1 MATFRPSNSLLERFK
16 QELRLRNYA
25 ARTITTYSSCLRQYT
40 RWLAPKFPRDAAP
53 DDPHSFLVHLVELG
67 AGRSLVDQHISMLRL
82 LYVELYG
89 WSAEGLQITR
99 PKRGKHLPVV
109 PSRAEVL
116 QLADAISNRK
126 HRTAILL
133 AYGSGLRVS
142 ELVALRVADVDVAQ
156 LLVRVHRGKGD
167 KDRVTILSEG
177 LVEDV
182 AWLQAG
188 QQPWEPLIRSRQ
200 GGGPLSTRSVQEVVA
215 RARRQAG
222 LCPELTPH
230 SLRHAFATHLLEAG
244 TDLRVIQV
252 LLGHQRI
259 ETTTRYTRTVSP
271 AKMRIRS
278 PL

>member
-1 MATFRPSNSLLERFK
+1 MAPFVPSDSLLVRFG
-16 QELRLRNYA
+16 QELRLRNYSP
-25 ARTITTYSSCLRQYT
+25 RTIKTYSSCLGQYA
-40 RWLAPKFPRDAAP
+40 RWLAPTFPRDADGDAP
-53 DDPHSFLVHLVELG
+53 RTFLLHLVEAG
-67 AGRSLVDQHISMLRL
+67 AGRSLVDQHISALRL

-89 WSAEGLQITR
+89 WEAEDMRIKR

-109 PSRAEVL
+109 PSREEVL
-116 QLADAISNRK
+116 RLAAAISNRK
-126 HRTAILL
+126 HRTAVLL

-142 ELVALRVADVDVAQ
+142 ELVALRVADVDVDQ
-156 LLVRVHRGKGD
+156 LLVRVRSGKGD

-188 QQPWEPLIRSRQ
+188 QHAWDPLIRSRL
-200 GGGPLSTRSVQEVVA
+200 GGALSARSIQVVVA
-215 RARRQAG
+215 RARREVGIEYA
-222 LCPELTPH
+222 LTPH

-259 ETTTRYTRTVSP
+259 ETTTRYTRTVNP
-271 AKMRIRS
+271 VKMRVRS